1 MDVCENKSK
10 RPYEL
15 ILVAA
20 EHLIEVKLMAL
31 FMQWAVKGDNCA
43 VDCGFFADFFTQEV
57 INGAPRTPGS
67 GQDLKRPI
75 DRVMEQFGS
84 KSNKE
89 VFRLLRQSI
98 NVIKGDVSII
108 SFRCKLTMDKY

>member
-1 MDVCENKSK
+1 MSQEG
-10 RPYEL
+10 
-15 ILVAA
+15 LV
-20 EHLIEVKLMAL
+20 
-31 FMQWAVKGDNCA
+31 N
-43 VDCGFFADFFTQEV
+43 
-57 INGAPRTPGS
+57 
-67 GQDLKRPI
+67 RPI